1 MSTITLSKPRSSISH
16 TTGRSA
22 STGTHD
28 LWMRKASTHKD
39 INHFKNIQP
48 VAIMHS
54 GSLLF
59 FIPLADR
66 SYAGARAGASQ
77 RDLYCEIAHI
87 FAPRQSHSEALLL
100 QPCGTFASCDGRK
113 GPQSFNQRS
122 GKLFSVD
129 VVVVVVQRMPSSLCQ
144 GPDNHLIQAYVCVM
158 DLSWHTRRNV
168 VGNKVIN

>member
-1 MSTITLSKPRSSISH
+1 MDEESQHPQGYQPLQKH
-16 TTGRSA
+16 TACCHYALG
-22 STGTHD
+22 
-28 LWMRKASTHKD
+28 L
-39 INHFKNIQP
+39 P
-48 VAIMHS
+48 P
-54 GSLLF
+54 F
-59 FIPLADR
+59 FHP
-66 SYAGARAGASQ
+66 AGARAGASQ